1 MIRVIYYLSIF
12 LSPLI
17 LYLLWIFL
25 SKGKIIELKIFWS
38 LIMGLFLM
46 AIVLFYSAIFN
57 NVSIEKKYIHPEVIN
72 GKLKEGHFI
81 E

>member
-17 LYLLWIFL
+17 IYLLWIFL

-38 LIMGLFLM
+38 LIIGLFLM
-46 AIVLFYSAIFN
+46 AIVLFSSAIFN

>member
-1 MIRVIYYLSIF
+1 MI
-12 LSPLI
+12 
-17 LYLLWIFL
+17 YLLWIFL

-38 LIMGLFLM
+38 LIIGLFLM
-46 AIVLFYSAIFN
+46 AIVLFSSAIFN

>member
-12 LSPLI
+12 LLPLI
-17 LYLLWIFL
+17 IYLFWIVL

-38 LIMGLFLM
+38 LLIGLFLM
-46 AIVLFYSAIFN
+46 AITLFSTAIFN
-57 NVSIEKKYIHPEVIN
+57 NVPTEKKYIHPEVIN
-72 GKLKEGHFI
+72 GELKEGHFI